1 MLVTNPK
8 ARATAEQ
15 SAFHPFLEPMDVGAM
30 VEEEMVGISS
40 SSETERET
48 SLVKRSEKGSVLE
61 RSVENQEERLL
72 ELETLLAKEIQ
83 RLEAKL
89 EHVVE
94 AKDAGTSHMSKFQTE
109 LSFLKAEKEAEKT
122 MGDDLRRQMGNMEIK
137 LDKFKADKKLES
149 ERASSFEIQVAE
161 LKDVVESQQSTI
173 EDLKQKFAQ
182 LDGMFGQTMEARDAE
197 AEQVTLMKADVK
209 ELKSTCKKLKRKQRG
224 GAVKKANKF
233 LPSVMQQILKVKT
246 DVVELKQE
254 LKEIRGLPTSSSRRS
269 EGRTSFEAEEDESN
283 GGRWAGGGVDNKKGH
298 EEENCGKEA
307 NEESRNEIRSKDS
320 VVEVGDGRC
329 GSNLHIVK
337 VSEKTC
343 SESESHGD
351 IDESYFSIPKRE
363 AAVSSPFI
371 PRSVSVQMRKS
382 QGLKSR
388 VSIDSNRK
396 EGREDVAK
404 VQEHTTNMQDL
415 KKARAAKGQR
425 NDSENNAHVKTA
437 DVRMANRG
445 RGHSEVHSGKKSL
458 AELVQKNGKLRMERE
473 REKKK
478 RDGEAAMEKEEK
490 KKRRERERED
500 EMGRKLREKEKEVEK
515 QRRDEARR
523 RDEEDRERDRQKD
536 ADISQKKKSKED
548 DRDSEKKRD
557 RDLKKR
563 KEESSASE
571 DEDRDSVKKKS
582 KKRQDDSED
591 KVSFKKN
598 GGRGEKAQVKEDRW
612 RCGLQ

>member
-1 MLVTNPK
+1 MNDLEWDAGPASDFSAWLQFMLVTNPK

-15 SAFHPFLEPMDVGAM
+15 SALHPFLEPMDVEAV
-30 VEEEMVGISS
+30 VEEELEGTSLG
-40 SSETERET
+40 SETEREA
-48 SLVKRSEKGSVLE
+48 SLGKIAEKGSVLE

-94 AKDAGTSHMSKFQTE
+94 AKDAGTSHMSKFQKE

-122 MGDDLRRQMGNMEIK
+122 MGDDLRRQIGNMEIK

-149 ERASSFEIQVAE
+149 ERASRFEIQVAE
-161 LKDVVESQQSTI
+161 LKVVVESQESII
-173 EDLKQKFAQ
+173 EDLKQKYAQ

-209 ELKSTCKKLKRKQRG
+209 ELKSTCKKLKRNQRG
-224 GAVKKANKF
+224 SAVKKANKF
-233 LPSVMQQILKVKT
+233 LPSVMQQILKVET

-298 EEENCGKEA
+298 VEENCEKED

-337 VSEKTC
+337 DSEKTWSC
-343 SESESHGD
+343 SESDSHGD
-351 IDESYFSIPKRE
+351 FSIPKQE

-371 PRSVSVQMRKS
+371 PRSVTVQMRKS

-404 VQEHTTNMQDL
+404 VLEHTTNMQDL

-437 DVRMANRG
+437 DVGMANRG
-445 RGHSEVHSGKKSL
+445 RGHSEVHSEKKSL
-458 AELVQKNGKLRMERE
+458 AELVQKNGKLRMEEEGR
-473 REKKK
+473 K
-478 RDGEAAMEKEEK
+478 R
-490 KKRRERERED
+490 KRRRT
-500 EMGRKLREKEKEVEK
+500 
-515 QRRDEARR
+515 
-523 RDEEDRERDRQKD
+523 
-536 ADISQKKKSKED
+536 ED
-548 DRDSEKKRD
+548 DLENKRESV
-557 RDLKKR
+557 KR
-563 KEESSASE
+563 GSKLQSE
-571 DEDRDSVKKKS
+571 DDWRK
-582 KKRQDDSED
+582 
-591 KVSFKKN
+591 
-598 GGRGEKAQVKEDRW
+598 RGEKSLRGS
-612 RCGLQ
+612 R